1 MDIIREACVG
11 NYKEAKRA
19 YELGADRIELCDNLM
34 EGGTTPSY
42 GTILQAK
49 KKLNFNIFVIIRP
62 RGGNFVYT
70 EEEISIMEKDIEL
83 CKKVEV
89 DGVVFGILTEDN
101 KIDEEQ
107 NKRLI
112 EKAEGLDITFHMA
125 FDEIEN
131 SEEAIDTLVRL
142 GVSRI
147 LTKGGKDKAINNL
160 DKLKEL
166 VECAGDD
173 ITILAGG
180 GVTKDNYMEIINK
193 TGIKE
198 VHGSKIVGDLKK

>member
-1 MDIIREACVG
+1 
-11 NYKEAKRA
+11 
-19 YELGADRIELCDNLM
+19 ADRIELCDNLM

-131 SEEAIDTLVRL
+131 SEEAIDTLVGL

-147 LTKGGKDKAINNL
+147 LTKGGKGKAINNL